1 MDKSD
6 LGRIEWFRQF
16 KKEIRGSTEYLVV
29 GIDIAKEK
37 HHAFFGTANGKT
49 LLKRLIFDNS
59 REGFEKLEIQVEALQ
74 VRHGLSRVVYG
85 MEPTANYHKP
95 LGEYLIRKGDEV
107 VLVGGQA
114 VFKNRELLDN
124 RWDKHDTKDA
134 ANVADLVLQGKCVFY
149 ESPELALRELRVLLG
164 LKRRLKR
171 QEHAYQVRIRNGLL
185 AQYFPE
191 MDAYYEQGKASCLGV
206 VKWCLAPSRIAEMGF
221 EELVGMVS
229 SKRLLRTQEERLR
242 AIWEKAPKSIGCE
255 AGEAVA
261 FEARV
266 MVDQLRQTRE
276 MLKTTEEKIET
287 LCEASPE
294 YESLRSIPGFGP
306 DVSSKVLGALGD
318 PLRFNSGR
326 QVLKLAGLDLS
337 ADRSGKSSPKATPRI
352 SKKGKSD
359 LRYAL
364 FQAAFIASSKNAS
377 FMAYHTRQLKGRE
390 KEKGIHYKRLVKL
403 AAKLLVI
410 AWTLMKKKEVFDPS
424 YLSQK

>member
-1 MDKSD
+1 
-6 LGRIEWFRQF
+6 
-16 KKEIRGSTEYLVV
+16 
-29 GIDIAKEK
+29 
-37 HHAFFGTANGKT
+37 
-49 LLKRLIFDNS
+49 
-59 REGFEKLEIQVEALQ
+59 
-74 VRHGLSRVVYG
+74 
-85 MEPTANYHKP
+85 MEPTANYPKP
-95 LGEYLIRKGDEV
+95 LGEYLIGKGYEV

-242 AIWEKAPKSIGCE
+242 AIWEKAPKSIGCD

-359 LRYAL
+359 LRML
-364 FQAAFIASSKNAS
+364 CSRPRSSLQARTLPLWPTTPVSS
-377 FMAYHTRQLKGRE
+377 RGGRRRR
-390 KEKGIHYKRLVKL
+390 GSTTSV
-403 AAKLLVI
+403 
-410 AWTLMKKKEVFDPS
+410 W
-424 YLSQK
+424 